1 MEIVFYR
8 PEYRRAFIDLN
19 TAWLREYF
27 CVEAEDEK
35 IFSSV
40 DQMVREGAGVFVA
53 LQAGRPVAVCMTMP
67 LGGDEWEICKLAADK
82 PVAGR
87 ARGKAFCGLAWRM
100 PPRTARKNLPFSPTA
115 PSPPPWGSMPRSA
128 FGKRPSRTGS
138 TRASTYSSNVKSDVF
153 R

>member
-82 PVAGR
+82 ACRRRGAGEGVLRACMAYAAAHGAKKLTVLSNRSLTAAMGLYAKVGFRETPVTHGEY
-87 ARGKAFCGLAWRM
+87 ARV
-100 PPRTARKNLPFSPTA
+100 
-115 PSPPPWGSMPRSA
+115 
-128 FGKRPSRTGS
+128 
-138 TRASTYSSNVKSDVF
+138 NVQFEREV
-153 R
+153 